1 MSSRQEEKSAKE
13 LRKPRITKWHESLY
27 AVDLMMLHTAPVYY
41 GVGVPHG
48 DGSPVMMIPG
58 FMHSDFYLV
67 VMFAWLKR
75 LGYSPYYSGIEL
87 NAECPDMLI
96 KHKLNPVLDEALQET
111 GKRVHLIGHSLGGVL
126 ARSLATQRPRDV
138 ASVITLGSPFPGCI
152 IHGSIL
158 RETEVVRLFILS
170 QHSERVRPECYT
182 EACHCDFMKSLHRGV
197 PSRVKQTAIYT
208 WNDGIL
214 DWENCKTGKREVDVE
229 VSGTH
234 SGLAFNPTVYQVIA
248 ERLAEYSTQKRRI
261 KGAQSAGG

>member
-1 MSSRQEEKSAKE
+1 MTSQEDKARKQ

-27 AVDLMMLHTAPVYY
+27 AVDLIMLHAAPVYY
-41 GVGVPHG
+41 GGGVPRG
-48 DGSPVMMIPG
+48 DGSPVIMIPG

-67 VMFAWLKR
+67 MMYAWLKR

-87 NAECPDMLI
+87 NADCPDLLI
-96 KHKLNPVLDEALQET
+96 KQKLNLVLDEALDET

-152 IHGSIL
+152 VHGSIL
-158 RETEVVRLFILS
+158 RETEVVRRFILS
-170 QHSERVRPECYT
+170 QHNEKVHPECYT

-197 PSRVKQTAIYT
+197 PRSVKQTAIFT
-208 WNDGIL
+208 RNDGIL
-214 DWENCKTGKREVDVE
+214 DWHNCKTGKPDVDVE
-229 VSGTH
+229 VGGTH

-248 ERLAEYSTQKRRI
+248 ERLAKYSKRRVRA
-261 KGAQSAGG
+261 KRAESAAG